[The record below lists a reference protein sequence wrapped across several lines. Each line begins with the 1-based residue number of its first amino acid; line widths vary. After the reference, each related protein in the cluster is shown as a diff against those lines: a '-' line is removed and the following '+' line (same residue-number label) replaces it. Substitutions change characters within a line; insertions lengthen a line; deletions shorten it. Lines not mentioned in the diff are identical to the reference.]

1 MYTQNDKERTF
12 RVLCLQPRL
21 QKWSRKP
28 VGTVASLLGD
38 WAQSSPAHAQ
48 SSNANHAPL
57 IVNSVQLAEQ
67 SGSHGVGGATVIAV
81 NPAEIAEIWGEKTA
95 RKSTSFT
102 AENRE
107 RETSEDKTYQRR
119 IYTLFKVRD

>member
-12 RVLCLQPRL
+12 RVLCSQPRL

-38 WAQSSPAHAQ
+38 WAQNSPAHAQ

-67 SGSHGVGGATVIAV
+67 SGSHGMGGATVIAV
-81 NPAEIAEIWGEKTA
+81 NPAEIAEKSGERKQLVKAHNLLQKIVKERLQKT
-95 RKSTSFT
+95 RLIREGFT
-102 AENRE
+102 HCLR
-107 RETSEDKTYQRR
+107 
-119 IYTLFKVRD
+119 

>member
-1 MYTQNDKERTF
+1 MYTQTDKERTF

-38 WAQSSPAHAQ
+38 WAQNSPAHAQ

-67 SGSHGVGGATVIAV
+67 SGSHGMGGATVIAV
-81 NPAEIAEIWGEKTA
+81 NPAEIAEKSGERKQLVKAHNLLQKIVKERLQKT
-95 RKSTSFT
+95 RLIREGFT
-102 AENRE
+102 HCLR
-107 RETSEDKTYQRR
+107 
-119 IYTLFKVRD
+119 

>member
-1 MYTQNDKERTF
+1 MYTQNDKEGTY
-12 RVLCLQPRL
+12 RVLCFQPRL

-28 VGTVASLLGD
+28 VGTVVSLLGD
-38 WAQSSPAHAQ
+38 WARNSPAHAQ

-81 NPAEIAEIWGEKTA
+81 NPAEIAEKSGERKQLLKTHNLLQKIVKE
-95 RKSTSFT
+95 RLQKTRLIREGFT
-102 AENRE
+102 HCLR
-107 RETSEDKTYQRR
+107 
-119 IYTLFKVRD
+119 